1 MIELR
6 NITAGY
12 GGTPVLQDV
21 CLELRPG
28 KVTVLIGPNGCGKST
43 LLRVAAR
50 QLTPERGGVWL
61 DGDGVSGLST
71 KEFARHVA
79 LLPQGRS
86 VPEIS
91 VGALVLH
98 GRFPYLGYPRRYR
111 PEDRQAARKAME
123 QTGVLELEHTMVS
136 QLSGGQRQ
144 KAYLAMAVAQDT
156 PYLLLDEPTT
166 YLDISHQLELVE
178 LARKLARQGKGVVM
192 VLHDLNLAL
201 TWGDMVAVMEHGR
214 IMRTGTPD
222 AVFESGVLERV
233 FGVRV
238 HQTVLEN
245 GQTQYL
251 FSNQ

>member
-12 GGTPVLQDV
+12 GGTPVLQDIS
-21 CLELRPG
+21 LELRPG
-28 KVTVLIGPNGCGKST
+28 QVTVLIGPNGCGKST

-50 QLTPERGGVWL
+50 QHTPERGGVWL
-61 DGDGVSGLST
+61 DGEGVSGLST

-79 LLPQGRS
+79 LLPQSRS

-214 IMRTGTPD
+214 VVQTGTPD

-238 HQTVLEN
+238 HRVSMEN
-245 GQTQYL
+245 GQRQYL
-251 FSNQ
+251 FSN